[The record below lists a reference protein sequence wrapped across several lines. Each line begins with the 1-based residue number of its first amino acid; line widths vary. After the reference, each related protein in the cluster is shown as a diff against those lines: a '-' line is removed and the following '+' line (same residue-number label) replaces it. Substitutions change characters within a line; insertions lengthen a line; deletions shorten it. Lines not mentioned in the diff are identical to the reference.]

1 MLIGRHSFIR
11 QSKLSNVAGRIDY
24 ISNPKRQEYL
34 YATYQTEGATPE
46 FWKNLAKENQ
56 LDFKASGSAGKC
68 IEGREFIIALPE
80 SFVQYR
86 ADDVVRL
93 FTETFHKR
101 YGVECSAALHH
112 NKAKTNYHI
121 HLVFSERKML
131 EQPEVKIAT
140 RNMFYDEQGKHRRTK
155 KEVLDEQGNLRA
167 GCSIIPKGEVYESHI
182 FTKKDEWFKNK
193 AFTKE
198 VKELFTDTIN
208 RYVKEESEKLSV
220 FQQGGVYLATKKI
233 GKNNPK
239 AEKIKADNAARQEWN
254 RTVDVALAEGIAKEM
269 VMEIKRKEIADKVAL
284 SVARNGRL
292 PGLLRIILTAAV
304 CFLAEYIR
312 KIQMPPKPKLKID
325 IEEFRQMQT
334 VKEKLDKQISLIR
347 HTEYVELPK
356 LEENL
361 QDIKGLFKGKEK
373 KAAQDKIDQCKK
385 RLSGQKD
392 QLKKIVRESGYVT
405 VKSFME
411 NYDRAYGIVA
421 EYQRELRQ
429 WEQQTVNGKKDMKQE
444 AVRQKES
451 VRAKLKKNVQLV
463 KEREQG
469 KKVVQKKDR
478 GVR

>member
-11 QSKLSNVAGRIDY
+11 QSKLSDVAGRIDY

-46 FWKNLAKENQ
+46 FWKNLARENQ

-80 SFVQYR
+80 SFVQYG
-86 ADDVVRL
+86 AGDVVRL
-93 FTETFHKR
+93 FAETFHKR

-112 NKAKTNYHI
+112 NKTKTNYHI
-121 HLVFSERKML
+121 HLIFSERKML

-155 KEVLDEQGNLRA
+155 KEILDEQGNLRA

-208 RYVKEESEKLSV
+208 RYVKEELEKLSV

-239 AEKIKADNAARQEWN
+239 AEEIKADNVARQEWN

-269 VMEIKRKEIADKVAL
+269 VMELKRKEIADKVAL
-284 SVARNGRL
+284 SVAKNGRQ

-304 CFLAEYIR
+304 RFLAEYIR

-325 IEEFRQMQT
+325 MEEFRQMQT

-356 LEENL
+356 LEKNL

-373 KAAQDKIDQCKK
+373 KATQNKIDQCKK

-392 QLKKIVRESGYVT
+392 QLKKIVRARGYVT

-421 EYQRELRQ
+421 EYQRELRR
-429 WEQQTVNGKKDMKQE
+429 WEQQTGNGKKDMKQE

-478 GVR
+478 GAR

>member
-1 MLIGRHSFIR
+1 M
-11 QSKLSNVAGRIDY
+11 AGRIDY

-34 YATYQTEGATPE
+34 YATYQTEGATPD
-46 FWKNLAKENQ
+46 FWKNLARENQ

-86 ADDVVRL
+86 ADDVLRL

-101 YGVECSAALHH
+101 YDVECTAALHH
-112 NKAKTNYHI
+112 NKTKTNYHI
-121 HLVFSERKML
+121 HLVFSERKIL
-131 EQPEVKIAT
+131 EQPEAKIAT

-155 KEVLDEQGNLRA
+155 KEILDEQGNIRA

-182 FTKKDEWFKNK
+182 FTKKEEWFKNK

-208 RYVKEESEKLSV
+208 CYVKEESEKLSV
-220 FQQGGVYLATKKI
+220 FKQGGVYLATKKI

-239 AEKIKADNAARQEWN
+239 AEEIKADNAARQEWN

-269 VMEIKRKEIADKVAL
+269 VMEIKSKEIADKVAL
-284 SVARNGRL
+284 FVAKNGRQ

-304 CFLAEYIR
+304 RFLVEYIR

-325 IEEFRQMQT
+325 IEDFRQMQT
-334 VKEKLDKQISLIR
+334 IKEKLDKQSSLIR

-405 VKSFME
+405 VKTFME
-411 NYDRAYGIVA
+411 NYNRAYDIVA

-429 WEQQTVNGKKDMKQE
+429 WEQQNGNGKKDIRQE
-444 AVRQKES
+444 ALRQKES

>member
-11 QSKLSNVAGRIDY
+11 QSKLSDVAGRIDY

-46 FWKNLAKENQ
+46 FWKNLARENQ
-56 LDFKASGSAGKC
+56 LDFKASGTKGSC
-68 IEGREFIIALPE
+68 IEGRELIIALPE
-80 SFVQYR
+80 NFTEYR
-86 ADDVVRL
+86 ADDVIQL
-93 FTETFHKR
+93 FTKIFHTR

-121 HLVFSERKML
+121 HLVFSERKPL
-131 EQPEVKIAT
+131 DNPQVKIAS
-140 RNMFYDEQGKHRRTK
+140 RNMFYDENGKHVRTK
-155 KEVLDEQGNLRA
+155 KEILDENGNFRE
-167 GCSIIPKGEVYESHI
+167 GCSIILKGEVYESHL
-182 FTKKDEWFKNK
+182 FDVKNEHFKSR
-193 AFTKE
+193 AFTRE
-198 VKELFTDTIN
+198 VKEMYTKLMN
-208 RYVKEESEKLSV
+208 QYVKEEAQKLSV
-220 FQQGGVYLATKKI
+220 FQPGGVYLATKKI

-239 AEKIKADNAARQEWN
+239 AAEIRADNVVRQEWN
-254 RTVDVALAEGIAKEM
+254 RTVDVALAEGIAKET
-269 VMEIKRKEIADKVAL
+269 VMEIKRKEIVDKVAL
-284 SVARNGRL
+284 SVAKNGRQ

-304 CFLAEYIR
+304 RFLTEYVR

-392 QLKKIVRESGYVT
+392 QLKKTVRESGYVT

-421 EYQRELRQ
+421 EYQRELKL
-429 WEQQTVNGKKDMKQE
+429 WEQQTGTDKVSTKQE
-444 AVRQKES
+444 TVLQKES
-451 VRAKLKKNVQLV
+451 VRAKLQRNVQLV
-463 KEREQG
+463 KERKER
-469 KKVVQKKDR
+469 KKPVNVRNR
-478 GVR
+478 GAR

>member
-46 FWKNLAKENQ
+46 FWKNLARENQ
-56 LDFKASGSAGKC
+56 LDFKASGLAGKC

-86 ADDVVRL
+86 AGDVVRL
-93 FTETFHKR
+93 FAEIFHKR

-112 NKAKTNYHI
+112 NKTKTNYHI
-121 HLVFSERKML
+121 HLVFSERKIL

-140 RNMFYDEQGKHRRTK
+140 RNIFYDEQGKRRRTK
-155 KEVLDEQGNLRA
+155 KEILDEQGNLRA

-239 AEKIKADNAARQEWN
+239 AEEIKADNAARQEWN
-254 RTVDVALAEGIAKEM
+254 RTVDVALVEGVPEEKILEVKRTESM
-269 VMEIKRKEIADKVAL
+269 DKISQSIKD
-284 SVARNGRL
+284 NGRQ
-292 PGLLRIILTAAV
+292 PGFFQVILTAAIK
-304 CFLAEYIR
+304 LLMEYIQKLR
-312 KIQMPPKPKLKID
+312 IPPKPKLEID
-325 IEEFRQMQT
+325 IQEFKQMENLKYRLDNQLKAIRQA
-334 VKEKLDKQISLIR
+334 ESA
-347 HTEYVELPK
+347 ELPR
-356 LEENL
+356 LEKEL
-361 QDIKGLFKGKEK
+361 QNITGFFKGKEK
-373 KAAQDKIDQCKK
+373 REAQTKIDNCKK
-385 RLSGQKD
+385 RIVKMKD
-392 QLKKIVRESGYVT
+392 QLKQIVKESGYST
-405 VKSFME
+405 VKEFLK
-411 NYDRAYGIVA
+411 NYNKAYEIVA
-421 EYQRELRQ
+421 EYKEELRLWKLKTGKEQSKQEQRESVLERLH
-429 WEQQTVNGKKDMKQE
+429 TKVRLVN
-444 AVRQKES
+444 
-451 VRAKLKKNVQLV
+451 
-463 KEREQG
+463 ERERNQ
-469 KKVVQKKDR
+469 QHHIRFKDR
-478 GVR
+478 EAKDNW

>member
-11 QSKLSNVAGRIDY
+11 QSKLSDVAGRIDY

-46 FWKNLAKENQ
+46 FWKNLARENQ

-101 YGVECSAALHH
+101 YSVECIAALHH
-112 NKAKTNYHI
+112 NKTKTNYHI